1 MDCER
6 VQEEILESLI
16 EARPPAV
23 QAIVEAHLVTCATC
37 AAFAARQMRVD
48 AGLRGALAP
57 PHFSTVARA
66 VIRERMRHQASP
78 AWPDF
83 LPDAVHFASCALVTV
98 MSVALLPFSAPIV
111 LTIAAGGTIASHA
124 LLTAVQ
130 NAWEAAED
138 LG

>member
-16 EARPPAV
+16 EARPAAV
-23 QAIVEAHLVTCATC
+23 QAIVDAHLVTCATC
-37 AAFAARQMRVD
+37 AAFAVRQTRVD
-48 AGLRGALAP
+48 AGLREALAP
-57 PHFSTVARA
+57 PHLSPLVRA
-66 VIRERMRHQASP
+66 VIRERTRHQASS

-98 MSVALLPFSAPIV
+98 MIVALLPFSTPIV
-111 LTIAAGGTIASHA
+111 LTIAAGATIASHA
-124 LLTAVQ
+124 LLTTVQ
-130 NAWEAAED
+130 NAWDAADD